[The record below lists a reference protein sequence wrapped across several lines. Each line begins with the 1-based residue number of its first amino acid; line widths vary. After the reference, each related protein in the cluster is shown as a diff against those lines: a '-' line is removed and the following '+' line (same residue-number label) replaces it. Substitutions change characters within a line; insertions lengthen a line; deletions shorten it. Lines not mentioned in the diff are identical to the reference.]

1 MSFKVCN
8 VDTLNVQSINNE
20 LDDLI
25 VTSEFN
31 TIFTSE
37 EAIELLPAGNLKLNP
52 NGITSGLNGAVLT
65 SDASGNASWIGGAL
79 SNTNLKA
86 AIDKLT
92 ARVMELEIKAGIT
105 PPTNA
110 DTFEDEYEDVQIEP
124 KVNNLLK
131 VQPTKETKV
140 KETKEEKSVIQSNF
154 NKSKNVQNPFN
165 LSKKL

>member
-8 VDTLNVQSINNE
+8 VGTLNVQTISNE
-20 LDDLI
+20 ADDLI

-31 TIFTSE
+31 IIFTSE
-37 EAIELLPAGNLKLNP
+37 EDIELLPAGNLKLNP
-52 NGITSGLNGAVLT
+52 NGVTSGLNGAVLT

-110 DTFEDEYEDVQIEP
+110 DTFEDEYEDVQIEH
-124 KVNNLLK
+124 KVEK
-131 VQPTKETKV
+131 TKV
-140 KETKEEKSVIQSNF
+140 KETIVEKPVIQSNF
-154 NKSKNVQNPFN
+154 AKSKNAQNPFI
-165 LSKKL
+165 LAKKL

>member
-8 VDTLNVQSINNE
+8 VGTLNVQTISNE
-20 LDDLI
+20 ADDLI

-37 EAIELLPAGNLKLNP
+37 EDIELLPAGNLKLNP
-52 NGITSGLNGAVLT
+52 NGVTSGLNGAVLT

-110 DTFEDEYEDVQIEP
+110 DTFEDEYEDVQIEH
-124 KVNNLLK
+124 KVEK
-131 VQPTKETKV
+131 TKV
-140 KETKEEKSVIQSNF
+140 KETIVEKPVIQSNF
-154 NKSKNVQNPFN
+154 AKSKNAQNPFI
-165 LSKKL
+165 LAKKL